1 MTDYLHSLVC
11 RESFEAAKAA
21 ECRKAQKK
29 DADWAAR
36 AEPFRAYLARI
47 DKEERRRGKEAQE
60 VGMLIPQ
67 PTTLAEPKGQED
79 WCFLQCIFPCYTLP
93 ALSLVTLLWLL

>member
-1 MTDYLHSLVC
+1 MC

-29 DADWAAR
+29 DSDWVAR

-47 DKEERRRGKEAQE
+47 EKEEKRRGKEAQE
-60 VGMLIPQ
+60 VG
-67 PTTLAEPKGQED
+67 TLVSQATIRGESEGQNGT
-79 WCFLQCIFPCYTLP
+79 CLLQ
-93 ALSLVTLLWLL
+93 